1 MLLYHLWL
9 LIQKSLRYAWR
20 CRSCRC
26 CPKIIFELLLPLIC
40 ILFLI
45 LIRWIHTKSKPLDEA
60 VPLGQ
65 IRPSYIELNSASTIP
80 QEESMRV
87 FNYTS
92 MYECPPSDIT
102 IEIVS
107 KNLLSP
113 FKRQC
118 PRSSFDLTEKSK
130 RHNGNIILNNTV
142 NGSIISY
149 RCRYDNRD
157 WCHNNSVLKNE
168 QTPITVQHPSLSLCS
183 STNIA
188 AASNLLRAYLATA
201 SLLNPPPT
209 IKKKSLSI
217 YSWPCSSYVSDPLF
231 QMAPAFTLITIFIF
245 IDGCILYSF
254 NLLFHSLIDEK
265 HQGITELLRL
275 ISVRPILNSFA
286 WFLRIFIIQLIP
298 NISLILILKLSFDGG
313 IYLPYVSIWLII
325 PTIILWSIQVLSRA
339 ILVGHFFSS
348 NLKASLWSWF
358 IYVGTCWLAVAPPI
372 RLSPVLHLIASAW
385 LPFYSIKRLMI
396 ILFRINNDLGRAHL
410 TSEVIFIWFYMLLG
424 SLLMWLLAYYFEQV
438 RPGKY
443 GIPRPWSWPLDYFF
457 NNRFRTS
464 KQRQSIDM
472 QMVETLPDVNTTVRI
487 NNLTKTYGRFNTE
500 QQLAVDHISFKL
512 EKSIIHGL
520 IGHNGAGKTSTMEMM
535 CGLLSCNCGTIEIHN
550 KDLHENLDELKQCIG
565 YCPQQDMLFS
575 HLTVR
580 EQLEFYARV
589 RSKGNNVD
597 YNQIKEL
604 LTMMDMNQYSHR
616 LCHALSGGMQRKLS
630 ILCAFVGQ
638 ANVIILD
645 EPSSSL
651 DPAARRV
658 LWSWLR
664 ENKINRTLL
673 ISSHLLDEVEEL
685 CDSIIILDAGKIRA
699 QGTVLELKQ
708 QFGPPGDRLHLDKIP
723 TYIPTE
729 WIIDKKS
736 QFIQVP
742 NRQQLISLL
751 EKLEQDSIKYSL
763 ENVTLDEIFLKL
775 TSSTEG
781 LSSEE
786 STVKSSINTLFD
798 ARTSTNKS
806 YLWSQQAIGV
816 LIRRGNVL
824 LKRARLLPIILLFYV
839 LYAFSPLYMPSSSST
854 PASTAEHIRYIISS
868 SPALINKL
876 PLKKLDAKFT
886 PSLYSA
892 QHFERYLSGLRTWQ
906 SDNHR
911 YKTLIGLRISSL
923 NHLECYVPSPFLYNV
938 ITSCLPVYISF
949 YNYTLIPFKLI
960 PNNEA
965 DFSFSLPN
973 FSLLDQDST
982 YYCFYTLPPRLHLAI
997 LLLSTILLIC
1007 AALIIQ
1013 DHSLGFHSYSLIHG
1027 LRSSIHWTI
1036 VFLSDLVLCLIW
1048 TLILILIERFVHSS
1062 TFNGRFF
1069 ALAPLLFIGDLP
1081 FIYLIAK
1088 LFKSPILGAT
1098 IIVLILQFT
1107 HFFYTFRV
1115 IIEFFRGRHA
1125 ITAIIHFLKWAL
1137 VIIFPN
1143 INVFTLMVTILR
1155 PYSCSIDDSPLD
1167 NQHFSNEHYPHKLLI
1182 HILILIGQFIFYF
1195 ILLIFIDTWKLP
1207 IFGFCTQSAINQQE
1221 EDNDVTTE
1229 RQRIETMNHEE
1240 KQNEAVI
1247 IDNISKYYHCSINPA
1262 VNRLTFA
1269 VPHRECFGLLGFNGS
1284 DDIFHLS
1291 DIGKTTTFRMLVGEL
1306 QPSHGH
1312 IYKNNKDLIGYCPQ
1326 DDITFSALTVLK
1338 SIDYICRIHGLNPSS
1353 INNLLLSQ
1361 FQLEKYRHRL
1371 ISHLSGGTRRRLHL
1385 ALCLIGSPTLLLLDE
1400 PTAKVDPLIRSHI
1413 RLILQNRPVDTSIV
1427 FASHSMLECEQL
1439 CDRLTILVR
1448 GNARCLGSPRHLKNK
1463 YGNDYRIRLTLL
1475 QSAFNIPLLQRVDN
1489 TNEYTY
1495 PKNQLSN
1502 LFKILEDLV
1511 AQNIIASNY
1520 TVQLTSLEHIFLGF
1534 QHTLDAIV

>member
-20 CRSCRC
+20 CRSCRY
-26 CPKIIFELLLPLIC
+26 CPKIIFELLVPLIC

-45 LIRWIHTKSKPLDEA
+45 LIRWIHTKSKQLDET
-60 VPLGQ
+60 VSLDQ
-65 IRPSYIELNSASTIP
+65 TRPSNIELNAASTIS
-80 QEESMRV
+80 QNESMRV

-92 MYECPPSDIT
+92 MNECPPPDIS

-107 KNLLSP
+107 KSLFNR
-113 FKRQC
+113 FKHQC
-118 PRSSFDLTEKSK
+118 PQSSFDLTEKSK
-130 RHNGNIILNNTV
+130 RHNGNIILNNTA
-142 NGSIISY
+142 NGSMISY
-149 RCRYDNRD
+149 RCRYDNGD

-168 QTPITVQHPSLSLCS
+168 QTPMTVQHPSLSLCS
-183 STNIA
+183 SRNIEA
-188 AASNLLRAYLATA
+188 TSYLLRAYLATA
-201 SLLNPPPT
+201 SLLNPPPPT
-209 IKKKSLSI
+209 TKKSLSI
-217 YSWPCSSYVSDPLF
+217 YSWPCSSYVSDQLF
-231 QMAPAFTLITIFIF
+231 QMEPAFTLITIFIF

-275 ISVRPILNSFA
+275 ISIRPILNSFA
-286 WFLRIFIIQLIP
+286 WLLRIFIIQLIP
-298 NISLILILKLSFDGG
+298 NISLILILKLSFEGG
-313 IYLPYVSIWLII
+313 IYLSYVSIWLII

-358 IYVGTCWLAVAPPI
+358 IYVVTFWLAVAPPI

-396 ILFRINNDLGRAHL
+396 ILFRINNDLGRTHL
-410 TSEVIFIWFYMLLG
+410 TSDVVLIWFYMLLG

-457 NNRFRTS
+457 NNPFRTT

-512 EKSIIHGL
+512 QKSIIHGL
-520 IGHNGAGKTSTMEMM
+520 IGHNGAGKTSVMEMM
-535 CGLLSCNCGTIEIHN
+535 CGIISCNCGTIEIHN

-565 YCPQQDMLFS
+565 YCPQQDMLFP

-580 EQLEFYARV
+580 EQLEFYARI
-589 RSKGNNVD
+589 RSKGHNVD

-604 LTMMDMNQYSHR
+604 LTMMDMNQYRHR
-616 LCHALSGGMQRKLS
+616 LCHTLSGGMQRKLS

-638 ANVIILD
+638 ATVIILD

-658 LWSWLR
+658 LWSWLQ
-664 ENKINRTLL
+664 ENKTNRTLL

-708 QFGPPGDRLHLDKIP
+708 QFGSPGDRLHLDKIP
-723 TYIPTE
+723 AYIPTE
-729 WIIDKKS
+729 WIIDEKS

-775 TSSTEG
+775 TSSTKG
-781 LSSEE
+781 LS
-786 STVKSSINTLFD
+786 
-798 ARTSTNKS
+798 
-806 YLWSQQAIGV
+806 
-816 LIRRGNVL
+816 
-824 LKRARLLPIILLFYV
+824 
-839 LYAFSPLYMPSSSST
+839 
-854 PASTAEHIRYIISS
+854 
-868 SPALINKL
+868 
-876 PLKKLDAKFT
+876 
-886 PSLYSA
+886 
-892 QHFERYLSGLRTWQ
+892 SGLRTWQ

-911 YKTLIGLRISSL
+911 YKTLVGLRISSL

-938 ITSCLPVYISF
+938 ITSCLPVYTSF
-949 YNYTLIPFKLI
+949 YNYTLIPLKLI

-965 DFSFSLPN
+965 DFSFLLPK
-973 FSLLDQDST
+973 FSLLRQDSI
-982 YYCFYTLPPRLHLAI
+982 YYCLYTLPPRLHLAI
-997 LLLSTILLIC
+997 LLLSTILVIC

-1013 DHSLGFHSYSLIHG
+1013 DHSSGFHSYSLIHG
-1027 LRSSIHWTI
+1027 LRSPIHWAI

-1098 IIVLILQFT
+1098 IIVFILQLT

-1125 ITAIIHFLKWAL
+1125 ITTIIHFFKWTL

-1155 PYSCSIDDSPLD
+1155 PYSCSMIDSPLD
-1167 NQHFSNEHYPHKLLI
+1167 NRHFSNEHYPHKLLI
-1182 HILILIGQFIFYF
+1182 HTLILIGQFIFYF

-1207 IFGFCTQSAINQQE
+1207 IFGFYTRNAINQQEE

-1247 IDNISKYYHCSINPA
+1247 IDNISKYYHCSVNPA
-1262 VNRLTFA
+1262 VNRLTLA

-1284 DDIFHLS
+1284 
-1291 DIGKTTTFRMLVGEL
+1291 GKTTTFRMLVGEL

-1312 IYKNNKDLIGYCPQ
+1312 IYKNNRDLIGYCPQ

-1439 CDRLTILVR
+1439 CDRLTILVH

-1475 QSAFNIPLLQRVDN
+1475 QSAFDIPLLQRVDN

-1495 PKNQLSN
+1495 PKNSLSN

-1511 AQNIIASNY
+1511 ALNIIASNY

>member
-20 CRSCRC
+20 CRSCRY
-26 CPKIIFELLLPLIC
+26 CPKIIFELLVPLIC

-45 LIRWIHTKSKPLDEA
+45 LIRWIHTKSKQLDET
-60 VPLGQ
+60 VSLDQ
-65 IRPSYIELNSASTIP
+65 TRPSNIELNAASTIS
-80 QEESMRV
+80 QNESMRV

-92 MYECPPSDIT
+92 MNECPPPDIS

-107 KNLLSP
+107 KSLFNR
-113 FKRQC
+113 FKHQC
-118 PRSSFDLTEKSK
+118 PQSSFDLTEKSK
-130 RHNGNIILNNTV
+130 RHNGNIILNNTA
-142 NGSIISY
+142 NGSMISY
-149 RCRYDNRD
+149 RCRYDNGD

-168 QTPITVQHPSLSLCS
+168 QTPMTVQHPSLSLCS
-183 STNIA
+183 SRNIEA
-188 AASNLLRAYLATA
+188 TSYLLRAYLATA
-201 SLLNPPPT
+201 SLLNPPPPT
-209 IKKKSLSI
+209 TKKSLSI
-217 YSWPCSSYVSDPLF
+217 YSWPCSSYVSDQLF
-231 QMAPAFTLITIFIF
+231 QMEPAFTLITIFIF

-275 ISVRPILNSFA
+275 ISIRPILNSFA
-286 WFLRIFIIQLIP
+286 WLLRIFIIQLIP
-298 NISLILILKLSFDGG
+298 NISLILILKLSFEGG
-313 IYLPYVSIWLII
+313 IYLSYVSIWLII

-358 IYVGTCWLAVAPPI
+358 IYVVTFWLAVAPPI

-396 ILFRINNDLGRAHL
+396 ILFRINNDLGRTHL
-410 TSEVIFIWFYMLLG
+410 TSDVVLIWFYMLLG

-457 NNRFRTS
+457 NNPFRTT

-512 EKSIIHGL
+512 QKSIIHGL
-520 IGHNGAGKTSTMEMM
+520 IGHNGAGKTSVMEMM
-535 CGLLSCNCGTIEIHN
+535 CGIISCNCGTIEIHN

-565 YCPQQDMLFS
+565 YCPQQDMLFP

-580 EQLEFYARV
+580 EQLEFYARI
-589 RSKGNNVD
+589 RSKGHNVD

-604 LTMMDMNQYSHR
+604 LTMMDMNQYRHR
-616 LCHALSGGMQRKLS
+616 LCHTLSGGMQRKLS

-638 ANVIILD
+638 ATVIILD

-658 LWSWLR
+658 LWSWLQ
-664 ENKINRTLL
+664 ENKTNRTLL

-708 QFGPPGDRLHLDKIP
+708 QFGSPGDRLHLDKIP
-723 TYIPTE
+723 AYIPTE
-729 WIIDKKS
+729 WIIDEKS

-775 TSSTEG
+775 TSSTKG
-781 LSSEE
+781 LSS
-786 STVKSSINTLFD
+786 V
-798 ARTSTNKS
+798 
-806 YLWSQQAIGV
+806 
-816 LIRRGNVL
+816 
-824 LKRARLLPIILLFYV
+824 
-839 LYAFSPLYMPSSSST
+839 
-854 PASTAEHIRYIISS
+854 
-868 SPALINKL
+868 
-876 PLKKLDAKFT
+876 
-886 PSLYSA
+886 
-892 QHFERYLSGLRTWQ
+892 
-906 SDNHR
+906 
-911 YKTLIGLRISSL
+911 
-923 NHLECYVPSPFLYNV
+923 
-938 ITSCLPVYISF
+938 
-949 YNYTLIPFKLI
+949 
-960 PNNEA
+960 
-965 DFSFSLPN
+965 
-973 FSLLDQDST
+973 
-982 YYCFYTLPPRLHLAI
+982 
-997 LLLSTILLIC
+997 IC

-1013 DHSLGFHSYSLIHG
+1013 DHSSGFHSYSLIHG
-1027 LRSSIHWTI
+1027 LRSPIHWAI

-1098 IIVLILQFT
+1098 IIVFILQLT

-1125 ITAIIHFLKWAL
+1125 ITTIIHFFKWTL

-1155 PYSCSIDDSPLD
+1155 PYSCSMIDSPLD
-1167 NQHFSNEHYPHKLLI
+1167 NRHFSNEHYPHKLLI
-1182 HILILIGQFIFYF
+1182 HTLILIGQFIFYF

-1207 IFGFCTQSAINQQE
+1207 IFGFYTRNAINQQEE

-1247 IDNISKYYHCSINPA
+1247 IDNISKYYHCSVNPA
-1262 VNRLTFA
+1262 VNRLTLA

-1284 DDIFHLS
+1284 
-1291 DIGKTTTFRMLVGEL
+1291 GKTTTFRMLVGEL

-1312 IYKNNKDLIGYCPQ
+1312 IYKNNRDLIGYCPQ

-1439 CDRLTILVR
+1439 CDRLTILVH

-1475 QSAFNIPLLQRVDN
+1475 QSAFDIPLLQRVDN

-1495 PKNQLSN
+1495 PKNSLSN

-1511 AQNIIASNY
+1511 ALNIIASNY

>member
-20 CRSCRC
+20 CRSCRY
-26 CPKIIFELLLPLIC
+26 CPKIIFELLVPLIC

-45 LIRWIHTKSKPLDEA
+45 LIRWIHTKSKQLDET
-60 VPLGQ
+60 VSLDQ
-65 IRPSYIELNSASTIP
+65 TRPSNIELNAASTIS
-80 QEESMRV
+80 QNESMRV

-92 MYECPPSDIT
+92 MNECPPPDIS

-107 KNLLSP
+107 KSLFNR
-113 FKRQC
+113 FKHQC
-118 PRSSFDLTEKSK
+118 PQSSFDLTEKSK
-130 RHNGNIILNNTV
+130 RHNGNIILNNTA
-142 NGSIISY
+142 NGSMISY
-149 RCRYDNRD
+149 RCRYDNGD

-168 QTPITVQHPSLSLCS
+168 QTPMTVQHPSLSLCS
-183 STNIA
+183 SRNIEA
-188 AASNLLRAYLATA
+188 TSYLLRAYLATA
-201 SLLNPPPT
+201 SLLNPPPPT
-209 IKKKSLSI
+209 TKKSLSI
-217 YSWPCSSYVSDPLF
+217 YSWPCSSYVSDQLF
-231 QMAPAFTLITIFIF
+231 QMEPAFTLITIFIF

-275 ISVRPILNSFA
+275 ISIRPILNSFA
-286 WFLRIFIIQLIP
+286 WLLRIFIIQLIP
-298 NISLILILKLSFDGG
+298 NISLILILKLSFEGG
-313 IYLPYVSIWLII
+313 IYLSYVSIWLII

-358 IYVGTCWLAVAPPI
+358 IYVVTFWLAVAPPI

-396 ILFRINNDLGRAHL
+396 ILFRINNDLGRTHL
-410 TSEVIFIWFYMLLG
+410 TSEVVLIWFYMLLG

-457 NNRFRTS
+457 NNPFRTT

-512 EKSIIHGL
+512 QKSIIHGL
-520 IGHNGAGKTSTMEMM
+520 IGHNGAGKTSVMEMM
-535 CGLLSCNCGTIEIHN
+535 CGIISCNCGTIEIHN

-565 YCPQQDMLFS
+565 YCPQQDMLFP

-580 EQLEFYARV
+580 EQLEFYARI
-589 RSKGNNVD
+589 RSKGHNVD

-604 LTMMDMNQYSHR
+604 LTMMDMNQYRHR
-616 LCHALSGGMQRKLS
+616 LCHTLSGGMQRKLS

-638 ANVIILD
+638 ATVIILD

-658 LWSWLR
+658 LWSWLQ
-664 ENKINRTLL
+664 ENKTNRTLL

-708 QFGPPGDRLHLDKIP
+708 QFGSPGDRLHLDKIP
-723 TYIPTE
+723 AYIPTE
-729 WIIDKKS
+729 WIIDEKS

-775 TSSTEG
+775 TSSTKG
-781 LSSEE
+781 LS
-786 STVKSSINTLFD
+786 
-798 ARTSTNKS
+798 
-806 YLWSQQAIGV
+806 
-816 LIRRGNVL
+816 
-824 LKRARLLPIILLFYV
+824 
-839 LYAFSPLYMPSSSST
+839 
-854 PASTAEHIRYIISS
+854 
-868 SPALINKL
+868 
-876 PLKKLDAKFT
+876 
-886 PSLYSA
+886 
-892 QHFERYLSGLRTWQ
+892 SGLRTWQ

-911 YKTLIGLRISSL
+911 YKTLVGLRISSL

-938 ITSCLPVYISF
+938 ITSCLPVYTSF
-949 YNYTLIPFKLI
+949 YNYTLIPLKLI

-965 DFSFSLPN
+965 DFSFLLPK
-973 FSLLDQDST
+973 FSLLRQDSI
-982 YYCFYTLPPRLHLAI
+982 YYCLYTLPPRLHLAI
-997 LLLSTILLIC
+997 LLLSTILVIC

-1013 DHSLGFHSYSLIHG
+1013 DHSSGFHSYSLIHG
-1027 LRSSIHWTI
+1027 LRSPIHWAI

-1098 IIVLILQFT
+1098 IIVFILQLT

-1125 ITAIIHFLKWAL
+1125 ITTIIHFFKWTL

-1155 PYSCSIDDSPLD
+1155 PYSCSMIDSPLD
-1167 NQHFSNEHYPHKLLI
+1167 NRHFSNEHYPHKLLI
-1182 HILILIGQFIFYF
+1182 HTLILIGQFIFYF

-1207 IFGFCTQSAINQQE
+1207 IFGFYTRNAINQQEE

-1247 IDNISKYYHCSINPA
+1247 IDNISKYYHCSVNPA
-1262 VNRLTFA
+1262 VNRLTLA

-1284 DDIFHLS
+1284 
-1291 DIGKTTTFRMLVGEL
+1291 GKTTTFRMLVGEL

-1312 IYKNNKDLIGYCPQ
+1312 IYKNNRDLIGYCPQ

-1439 CDRLTILVR
+1439 CDRLTILVH

-1475 QSAFNIPLLQRVDN
+1475 QSAFDIPLLQRVDN

-1495 PKNQLSN
+1495 PKNSLSN

-1511 AQNIIASNY
+1511 ALNIIASNY